1 MKEEEKTLVVK
12 KACPEKGKA
21 ISFFVGVLTGTIVTI
36 IAFVACSLLQGR
48 AMMPQGNPQQMQQMQ
63 QQMQGGPQM
72 QMRGGQPG
80 RGDREDRPSHDKD
93 DADTKKESTED

>member
-72 QMRGGQPG
+72 QMRGG
-80 RGDREDRPSHDKD
+80 REDRPSHDKD
-93 DADTKKESTED
+93 DADTKKESTEN